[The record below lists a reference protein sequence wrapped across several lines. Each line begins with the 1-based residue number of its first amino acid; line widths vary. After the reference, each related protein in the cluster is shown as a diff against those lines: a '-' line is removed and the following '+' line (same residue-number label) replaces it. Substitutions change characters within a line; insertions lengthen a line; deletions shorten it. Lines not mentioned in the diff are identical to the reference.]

1 MYLSLFNYNKKLTQV
16 KKQAAKTIKFFIL
29 LLKDHTMVILF
40 WLNFR
45 LAINK
50 FFKIKHTNGLK

>member
-1 MYLSLFNYNKKLTQV
+1 YQNMYLSLFNYNKKLTQV

-50 FFKIKHTNGLK
+50 FFKI